1 MNQTAID
8 SLATRADFR
17 AIARW
22 VEPRSTV
29 LDLGCGDG
37 TLLAL
42 LAEELEVRGY
52 GIEINDAGVLAC
64 AKHGVSV
71 IQQNLEDGLRLFED
85 DSFDFAI
92 LSQTL
97 QTIHQTAAILRE
109 TVRVGKECIV
119 SFPNFG
125 YWPHRLSVLRGRM
138 PVSRSLPYQ
147 WHNTPNV
154 RVLTI
159 EDFEALAPEVGIEIL
174 DRVVL
179 HAGRAV
185 RWGRNWRGSLAVYR
199 VKRGAPGVPSPG

>member
-1 MNQTAID
+1 MNQSAFD
-8 SLATRADFR
+8 SLSMRADFR

-37 TLLAL
+37 SLLSL
-42 LAEELEVRGY
+42 LSEELEVSGY
-52 GIEINDAGVLAC
+52 GIEINDAGVLA
-64 AKHGVSV
+64 ATKNGVNV

-85 DSFDFAI
+85 ASFDFAI

-109 TVRVGKECIV
+109 TARVGKECIV

-138 PVSRSLPYQ
+138 PVSKSLPYQ

-154 RVLTI
+154 RVLTVK
-159 EDFEALAPEVGIEIL
+159 DFEALAPEVGVEIL
-174 DRVVL
+174 DRILL
-179 HAGRAV
+179 HDGQVV
-185 RWGRNWRGSLAVYR
+185 RWGGNWRGSLAVYR
-199 VKRGAPGVPSPG
+199 VKKSA

>member
-1 MNQTAID
+1 M
-8 SLATRADFR
+8 LA
-17 AIARW
+17 
-22 VEPRSTV
+22 STKS
-29 LDLGCGDG
+29 
-37 TLLAL
+37 
-42 LAEELEVRGY
+42 
-52 GIEINDAGVLAC
+52 GIN
-64 AKHGVSV
+64 V

-85 DSFDFAI
+85 ASFDFAI

-138 PVSRSLPYQ
+138 PVSKSLPYQ

-159 EDFEALAPEVGIEIL
+159 KDFERSRRKWASKFSTAWCCTAARRCVGA
-174 DRVVL
+174 RTGVVVL
-179 HAGRAV
+179 RSIASGKADRAAATGAGR
-185 RWGRNWRGSLAVYR
+185 RESSSIR
-199 VKRGAPGVPSPG
+199 

>member
-1 MNQTAID
+1 MNQAAID
-8 SLATRADFR
+8 SLAARADFR

-22 VEPRSTV
+22 VEPNATV

-42 LAEELEVRGY
+42 LSKELGVSGY

-64 AKHGVSV
+64 VKQGVDV

-85 DSFDFAI
+85 GSFDFAI

-125 YWPHRLSVLRGRM
+125 YWPHRLSVLRGSM
-138 PVSRSLPYQ
+138 PVSKSLPYQ

-159 EDFEALAPEVGIEIL
+159 RDFEALAPEVGIEIL

-179 HAGRAV
+179 HGGRAV
-185 RWGRNWRGSLAVYR
+185 RWGANWRGSLAVYR
-199 VKRGAPGVPSPG
+199 VRRGPSGAAVG